1 MVECSQWDLIGHLVR
16 KLEDNSNE
24 NNMDVIGHHIRRSED
39 GGDDDNMDWGH
50 SSQELP
56 EGSNISNWTVYLSC
70 DILVDLCPSPK
81 NLSQPILDE
90 FGANFIGRG
99 DFKAGCNW
107 LCGLVTSG
115 YSYMG
120 L

>member
-1 MVECSQWDLIGHLVR
+1 MAECSKWDLIGHPIR
-16 KLEDNSNE
+16 KLEDNNNE
-24 NNMDVIGHHIRRSED
+24 SNMDLIGYHIRRSED
-39 GGDDDNMDWGH
+39 SGDDNMDCGH
-50 SSQELP
+50 SSQELS
-56 EGSNISNWTVYLSC
+56 EGSNISNWTEYLSC

-81 NLSQPILDE
+81 NLSEAILDE

-115 YSYMG
+115 YSYVG